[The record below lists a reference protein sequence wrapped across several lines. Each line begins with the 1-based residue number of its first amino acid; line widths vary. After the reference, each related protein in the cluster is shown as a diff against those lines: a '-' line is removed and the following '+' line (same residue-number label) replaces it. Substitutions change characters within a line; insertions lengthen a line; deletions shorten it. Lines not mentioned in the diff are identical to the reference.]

1 MRTQLTSGSW
11 IEAAA
16 TLAASILMTVAG
28 FTALRDLPAT
38 PSDNVAAPA
47 PAPARAP
54 GVADADA
61 RKVDA
66 IAMPHVDVARG

>member
-11 IEAAA
+11 VEAAA

-47 PAPARAP
+47 PARAP

-61 RKVDA
+61 RNVDA

>member
-11 IEAAA
+11 VEAAA

-38 PSDNVAAPA
+38 PSDNVATPR
-47 PAPARAP
+47 PRAP

-61 RKVDA
+61 RKADA

>member
-11 IEAAA
+11 VEAAA

-38 PSDNVAAPA
+38 PSDSVAT
-47 PAPARAP
+47 PAPARGP

-61 RKVDA
+61 RKADA
-66 IAMPHVDVARG
+66 IAMPHVDVGRG

>member
-11 IEAAA
+11 VEAAA

-38 PSDNVAAPA
+38 PSNNIAAPTR
-47 PAPARAP
+47 PP
-54 GVADADA
+54 GVAGTDERKADA
-61 RKVDA
+61 V
-66 IAMPHVDVARG
+66 AMPHVDVAHG

>member
-11 IEAAA
+11 GEAAA

-38 PSDNVAAPA
+38 PSDNVAT
-47 PAPARAP
+47 PARAP

-61 RKVDA
+61 RKADA

>member
-1 MRTQLTSGSW
+1 MRTQLTSSSW
-11 IEAAA
+11 VEAAA

-38 PSDNVAAPA
+38 PSDNVAT

-61 RKVDA
+61 RNVDA
-66 IAMPHVDVARG
+66 IAMPHGDVARG

>member
-11 IEAAA
+11 VEAAA

-38 PSDNVAAPA
+38 PSDNVAD
-47 PAPARAP
+47 ARAR
-54 GVADADA
+54 ASA
-61 RKVDA
+61 R
-66 IAMPHVDVARG
+66 RCGR